1 MFYRLSDE
9 HTPQD
14 LPALARTL
22 DGETSAIY
30 LGTIESQFSPLSPKI
45 PEGDVAILSP
55 KTLYALQEI
64 HYTIRTL
71 REHYKNLELSYRLL
85 EAGEKTRILP
95 KETLLGLSAFCQQI
109 QICLDTLSQ
118 TGAVEEGW
126 DDLTPVIN
134 QFLDK
139 ELVSPNGVTDKA
151 FEVLTHLFL
160 PVNALRYWH
169 SLRKFFIFCQTAVSR
184 NRDIRAGKTDP
195 EDRILNMEGLSEEQ
209 QILLEDWIQTL
220 ALTGEHLMDA
230 GMPSPDYEKG
240 LSEVWCWYRYF
251 LALYQDTIRPLP
263 DYLPLGFF
271 LTGEE
276 VLPWKRSE

>member
-45 PEGDVAILSP
+45 PEGELAILSP

-64 HYTIRTL
+64 HYMVRTL
-71 REHYKNLELSYRLL
+71 RDHYKSLELNYPLL
-85 EAGEKTRILP
+85 EAGEKTRNLP

-118 TGAVEEGW
+118 TGAAEENW

-139 ELVSPNGVTDKA
+139 APVSPNGVTDKT
-151 FEVLTHLFL
+151 FEILTRLFL

-195 EDRILNMEGLSEEQ
+195 EDRILNTEGFSEEQ

-230 GMPSPDYEKG
+230 GMPSPDYEKD

-263 DYLPLGFF
+263 DYQPLGFF

>member
-1 MFYRLSDE
+1 MFYRLPKDQASA
-9 HTPQD
+9 D

-71 REHYKNLELSYRLL
+71 RDHYRNLKLTYPLL
-85 EAGEKTRILP
+85 EAGEKTRNLP
-95 KETLLGLSAFCQQI
+95 KEALLGLSAFCQQI

-118 TGAVEEGW
+118 TGAVAKGW
-126 DDLTPVIN
+126 DDLTPVLK
-134 QFLDK
+134 QFLDHAP
-139 ELVSPNGVTDKA
+139 VSPNGVTDKT

-169 SLRKFFIFCQTAVSR
+169 TLRKFFIFCQTAVSR

-195 EDRILNMEGLSEEQ
+195 EDRILNTKGFSEEQ

-230 GMPSPDYEKG
+230 GIPSPDCEKG

-263 DYLPLGFF
+263 DYQPLGFF

>member
-1 MFYRLSDE
+1 MFYRLPKDQASA
-9 HTPQD
+9 D
-14 LPALARTL
+14 LPSLVRIL
-22 DGETSAIY
+22 NGETPTVC
-30 LGTIESQFSPLSPKI
+30 LTTVTTQFSPLSPKI
-45 PEGDVAILSP
+45 PEGELAILSP
-55 KTLYALQEI
+55 KTLYVLQEI
-64 HYTIRTL
+64 HYTVRTL
-71 REHYKNLELSYRLL
+71 RDHYRSLKLTYPLL
-85 EAGEKTRILP
+85 ETGEKTRNLP

-118 TGAVEEGW
+118 TGAAEENW

-139 ELVSPNGVTDKA
+139 APVSPNGVTDKA

-169 SLRKFFIFCQTAVSR
+169 SLREFFIFCQTAVSR

-195 EDRILNMEGLSEEQ
+195 EDRILNTEGFSEEQ

-230 GMPSPDYEKG
+230 GMPSPDCEKG

-263 DYLPLGFF
+263 DYQPLGFF

-276 VLPWKRSE
+276 VLPWKRLE